1 MRFVCPF
8 FTTFAPKQTA
18 LSQIISITAIAS
30 ISPLGNDSKIIWENY
45 QNPNHCFTSHFLDH
59 KNTVVGKL
67 DSLSNQI
74 VEALKQS
81 DIKYK
86 FLDKSVLYAM
96 AASRKAIEIAG
107 WNSKDVFGINIGSSR
122 GATDL
127 FEKHYQEYL
136 ETGKAQTLASPTT
149 TLGNISSW
157 VAHDL
162 QSSGPEISHSIT
174 CSTALHALLNG
185 VAWLRSGMTDKFLVG
200 GSEAPLTD
208 FTIAQMRALKIYSNI
223 DERQSNLS
231 ALRQGHIDQSQYQP
245 ELGDWPS
252 RALDLEKSQNTLV
265 LGEGAAVCCLELGRK
280 ENAVAVVEGIG
291 YATEILEHNISISA
305 EATCFQKSMKMALEN
320 TKLSAVDV
328 IVMHAP
334 GTKAGDLTEF
344 KAIQKVFGA
353 NIPLLTTNKW
363 KIGHTFGASG
373 MFSVE
378 LAILMLQH
386 QKFIGVPFIDNP
398 ITVQNSDRVIKKV
411 LINSVGFGG
420 NAVSVLLS
428 L

>member
-1 MRFVCPF
+1 
-8 FTTFAPKQTA
+8 
-18 LSQIISITAIAS
+18 LSKTISITSIAS
-30 ISPLGNDSKIIWENY
+30 ISPLGNDPKTVWENY
-45 QNPNHCFTSHFLDH
+45 KNTNHCFTEHFLDH
-59 KNTVVGKL
+59 KNTLVAKL
-67 DSLSNQI
+67 DNDSNAI
-74 VEALKQS
+74 VDALKQS

-96 AASRKAIEIAG
+96 AVSRKAIENAG
-107 WNSKDVFGINIGSSR
+107 WTSNDVFGINIGSSR

-127 FEKHYQEYL
+127 FEKHFQEYL

-185 VAWLRSGMTDKFLVG
+185 VAWLRAGMTDKFLVG

-208 FTIAQMRALKIYSNI
+208 FTIGQMRALKIYSNI
-223 DERQSNLS
+223 DERQPELV
-231 ALRQGHIDQSQYQP
+231 ALRQAQCDNLECQSEPVEDYP
-245 ELGDWPS
+245 N
-252 RALDLEKSQNTLV
+252 RALDLKKTQNTLI
-265 LGEGAAVCCLELGRK
+265 LGEGAAVCCLEIGRK
-280 ENAVAVVEGIG
+280 ENAIAYVEGIG

-320 TKLSAVDV
+320 TDLSEVDV

-334 GTKAGDLTEF
+334 GTKAGDLTEY
-344 KAIQKVFGA
+344 KAIQKVFGTSTGSVQA
-353 NIPLLTTNKW
+353 NLPLLTTNKW

-373 MFSVE
+373 MLSIE
-378 LAILMLQH
+378 LGILMMQH
-386 QKFIGVPFIDNP
+386 QEFIGVPFAE
-398 ITVQNSDRVIKKV
+398 VQKPRKQIRKV
-411 LINSVGFGG
+411 LVNSVGFGG